1 MTNAITYD
9 MLQETAETLQA
20 AAPVKPRVG
29 LVLGS
34 GLSQLAE
41 ELESA
46 VVIPSADVPHLPLPS
61 IEGHQPRVV
70 FGVLSGQPVII
81 LQGRVHYYEGH
92 SMQRITLP
100 IRAMQLLGVEI
111 LVLTNAAGGISRAL
125 AVGDLMLIQDHI
137 GLVCMGG
144 HHPLRGP
151 NDERL
156 GPRFP
161 DMSQA
166 YDPHLRALARQVGEE
181 LGLPL
186 HEGIYVGLSGPSFE
200 TPAEL
205 RFLQAIG
212 ADAVGMST
220 VPEAIV
226 ARHGGMRVIGVSGI
240 TNIAVLEPSQGAEA
254 THEEVLEA
262 GKLIVP
268 RLSAL
273 LRGLLL
279 RLPTPS

>member
-1 MTNAITYD
+1 MTNAITYA
-9 MLQETAETLQA
+9 MLHETAETLRA
-20 AAPVKPRVG
+20 ASPVKPRVG

-34 GLSQLAE
+34 GLGELAE
-41 ELESA
+41 DLESS
-46 VVIPSADVPHLPLPS
+46 VVLPFADVPHFPLPS
-61 IEGHQPRVV
+61 IEGHQPRIV
-70 FGVLSGQPVII
+70 FGVLSGQPVMI

-111 LVLTNAAGGISRAL
+111 LVLTNAAGGINRTFG
-125 AVGDLMLIQDHI
+125 VGDLMLLKDHI
-137 GLVCMGG
+137 GLICMGG
-144 HHPLRGP
+144 HHPLRGA

-166 YDPHLRALARQVGEE
+166 YDPHLRALALRVGEE

-186 HEGIYVGLSGPSFE
+186 HEGIYVGLGGPSFE

-240 TNIAVLEPSQGAEA
+240 TNIAVLEPSEGAEA

-262 GKLIVP
+262 GRLIVP

-273 LRGLLL
+273 LRGLLVH
-279 RLPTPS
+279 LPAPC

>member
-1 MTNAITYD
+1 MIDVLTYE
-9 MLQETAETLQA
+9 MIQETADALRSA
-20 AAPVKPRVG
+20 ASVQPRLG

-34 GLSQLAE
+34 GLSTLADE
-41 ELESA
+41 VDAA
-46 VVIPSADVPHLPLPS
+46 VALPLADVPHMALPS
-61 IEGHQPRVV
+61 VAGHQPRIV
-70 FGVLSGQPVII
+70 FGMLSGQPVMI

-92 SMQRITLP
+92 SMQRLTLP

-111 LVLTNAAGGISRAL
+111 VILTNAAGGINQSYQ
-125 AVGDLMLIQDHI
+125 VGDLMLLSDHI
-137 GLVCMGG
+137 GLVCMVG

-161 DMSQA
+161 DMTQV
-166 YDPHLRALARQVGEE
+166 YDPGLRALARDIADEM
-181 LGLPL
+181 GLPL
-186 HEGIYVGLSGPSFE
+186 REGVYVGLSGPSFE

-205 RFLQAIG
+205 RFLQACG

-226 ARHGGMRVIGVSGI
+226 ARHGGMRVLAVSGI
-240 TNIAVLEPSQGAEA
+240 TNIAILEPTEDAKA

-262 GKLIVP
+262 GRLIVP
-268 RLSAL
+268 RLASL
-273 LRGLLL
+273 LRTMLA
-279 RLPTPS
+279 RLPASA

>member
-1 MTNAITYD
+1 MSDAVTYE
-9 MLQETAETLQA
+9 MLHETAETLRA
-20 AAPVKPRVG
+20 ASPVKPRVG

-41 ELESA
+41 DLESA
-46 VVIPSADVPHLPLPS
+46 IVLPCADVPHFPLPS
-61 IEGHQPRVV
+61 IEGHQPRIV
-70 FGVLSGQPVII
+70 FGVLSGQPVMI
-81 LQGRVHYYEGH
+81 LQGRAHYYEGH

-100 IRAMQLLGVEI
+100 VRAMQLLGVEI
-111 LVLTNAAGGISRAL
+111 LVLTNAAGGINRTF
-125 AVGDLMLIQDHI
+125 AVGDLMLLKDHI
-137 GLVCMGG
+137 GLICMAG
-144 HHPLRGP
+144 HHPLRGA

-186 HEGIYVGLSGPSFE
+186 HEGIYVGLGGPSFE

-205 RFLQAIG
+205 RFLQAVG

-226 ARHGGMRVIGVSGI
+226 ARHGGMRVLGVSGI
-240 TNIAVLEPSQGAEA
+240 TNIAVLEPSEGAKA

-262 GKLIVP
+262 GQLLVP
-268 RLSAL
+268 RLGAL
-273 LRGLLL
+273 LRGLLA
-279 RLPTPS
+279 RLPAPS